1 MSIAATLD
9 PTDAAIL
16 AAVRSRTMVGADRL
30 AAVVDAARYVVRHG
44 IPGAL
49 VECGVWRGG
58 CAMAM
63 AMAVIDESEHVGV
76 QLDRDLWLYDTFTGM
91 TAPTEVD
98 VTHTGMTAEAVL
110 ARFAPGDPRLACA
123 LEEVRANVE
132 LTDWPPERA
141 HFVVGPV
148 EETLPG
154 AAPESIALL
163 RLDTDWYASTRHEL
177 EHLFPRLVP
186 GGVLIIDDYGHW
198 QGSRRAVDEY
208 FAAHGVR
215 MLLARTD
222 YTGRMGV
229 KADGHRGRNAL
240 ER

>member
-1 MSIAATLD
+1 MSIARTLD
-9 PTDAAIL
+9 PTDAAIVG
-16 AAVRSRTMVGADRL
+16 AVLSKTMVGPDRL
-30 AAVVDAARYVVRHG
+30 AAVIDAARYVVRHG

-63 AMAVIDESEHVGV
+63 ALAVIDESELVGV
-76 QLDRDLWLYDTFTGM
+76 PLDRDLWLYDTFTGM

-98 VTHTGMTAEAVL
+98 VTHSGKTAADVL
-110 ARFAPGDPRLACA
+110 ARFAPGDPRLACGID
-123 LEEVRANVE
+123 EVRANIE
-132 LTDWPPERA
+132 LTEWPLDRA
-141 HFVVGPV
+141 HFIAGPV
-148 EETLPG
+148 EDTLPG
-154 AAPESIALL
+154 AAPERIALL

-177 EHLFPRLVP
+177 EHLFPRLVS
-186 GGVLIIDDYGHW
+186 GGVLIIVDYGHW

-208 FAAHGVR
+208 FAMHGVR

-229 KADGHRGRNAL
+229 KA
-240 ER
+240 

>member
-1 MSIAATLD
+1 MSTLD

-16 AAVRSRTMVGADRL
+16 GAVRSRTMVGPDRL

-63 AMAVIDESEHVGV
+63 ALAVIDESEQLGV
-76 QLDRDLWLYDTFTGM
+76 PLDRDLWLYDTFTGM

-98 VTHTGMTAEAVL
+98 VTHSGKTAADVL
-110 ARFAPGDPRLACA
+110 ARFAPGDPRLACGID
-123 LEEVRANVE
+123 EVRANIE
-132 LTDWPPERA
+132 LTEWPLERA
-141 HFVVGPV
+141 HFVAGPV

-154 AAPESIALL
+154 AAPERIALL

-177 EHLFPRLVP
+177 EHLFPRLVS

-198 QGSRRAVDEY
+198 SGARAAVDDY
-208 FAAHGVR
+208 FAGLER
-215 MLLARTD
+215 PPRLEEID
-222 YTGRMGV
+222 YTAQLCI
-229 KADGHRGRNAL
+229 KP
-240 ER
+240 

>member
-98 VTHTGMTAEAVL
+98 ITHTGMTAEAVL
-110 ARFAPGDPRLACA
+110 ARFAPAP
-123 LEEVRANVE
+123 
-132 LTDWPPERA
+132 
-141 HFVVGPV
+141 
-148 EETLPG
+148 LPS
-154 AAPESIALL
+154 ASPCS
-163 RLDTDWYASTRHEL
+163 ASTPTGTHRRGTSWSICSLGWCPE
-177 EHLFPRLVP
+177 
-186 GGVLIIDDYGHW
+186 
-198 QGSRRAVDEY
+198 GS
-208 FAAHGVR
+208 
-215 MLLARTD
+215 
-222 YTGRMGV
+222 
-229 KADGHRGRNAL
+229 
-240 ER
+240 

>member
-1 MSIAATLD
+1 MSIARTLD
-9 PTDAAIL
+9 PTDAAIMG
-16 AAVRSRTMVGADRL
+16 AVLSKTMVGPDRL
-30 AAVVDAARYVVRHG
+30 AAVIDAARYVVRHG

-63 AMAVIDESEHVGV
+63 ALAVIDESELVGV
-76 QLDRDLWLYDTFTGM
+76 PLDRDLWLYDTFTGM

-98 VTHTGMTAEAVL
+98 LTHTGKTAAEVL
-110 ARFAPGDPRLACA
+110 ARFAPGDPRLACG
-123 LEEVRANVE
+123 LDEVRANVE

-141 HFVVGPV
+141 HFVAGPV
-148 EETLPG
+148 EDTLPG
-154 AAPESIALL
+154 AAPERIALL

-177 EHLFPRLVP
+177 EHLFPRLVS

-229 KADGHRGRNAL
+229 KA
-240 ER
+240 